1 MIAVAARPSPFIKVS
16 PGLVRLVGT
25 IELNAITRLSA
36 EAVTLLRELARSGVA
51 QVEIDLSEL
60 TSANSATLA
69 LLLECAE
76 LARERSIRLTYR
88 ELPDALA
95 RIAAVSNLLPLL
107 EN

>member
-1 MIAVAARPSPFIKVS
+1 MAAPSSPFVTVRS
-16 PGLVRLVGT
+16 GHLRLVGT

-36 EAVTLLRELARSGVA
+36 EAVTLLRELARSGLD
-51 QVEIDLSEL
+51 QIEIDLSEL
-60 TSANSATLA
+60 ESANSATLA

-88 ELPDALA
+88 ELPKALA
-95 RIAAVSNLLPLL
+95 RLANVSNVLSLL